1 MERSVRVRYYNRST
15 LRVLCNV
22 ARIKRPDENPDE
34 LEQRLRLAL
43 GITDEATA
51 RLDTEPTPC

>member
-1 MERSVRVRYYNRST
+1 MERSVRARYYNRST

-22 ARIKRPDENPDE
+22 ARIKRPNENPDE